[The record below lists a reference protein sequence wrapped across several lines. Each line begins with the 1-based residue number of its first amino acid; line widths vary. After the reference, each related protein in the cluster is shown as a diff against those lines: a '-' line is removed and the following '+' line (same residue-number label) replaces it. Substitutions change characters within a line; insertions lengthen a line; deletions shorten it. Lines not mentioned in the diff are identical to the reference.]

1 LARRCRRRNRSRQ
14 ALTAQSRRQWHRD
27 DTDVPPDFTHPF
39 GNLREQTVTTRACP
53 FRNVGVGPSLLRAM
67 VFAAIACIWMT
78 SLSGC
83 VYRRLVVRS
92 DPPGAQVILDG
103 QEVGTT
109 PVAVPFLYYGTRQLT
124 LVKPGFETR
133 TELVRIPA
141 PWYQW
146 MPIDFVSDNF
156 LPRQV
161 NDRHEICWQLNPQ
174 GIVPQ
179 EKLQER
185 ADSLRS
191 EAHLGQ

>member
-1 LARRCRRRNRSRQ
+1 MASPTFPRPTVRPSSDALPRETAAKASAGGRERR
-14 ALTAQSRRQWHRD
+14 
-27 DTDVPPDFTHPF
+27 
-39 GNLREQTVTTRACP
+39 G
-53 FRNVGVGPSLLRAM
+53 LRALAI
-67 VFAAIACIWMT
+67 VLAAGWLCSA
-78 SLSGC
+78 SGC

-109 PVAVPFLYYGTRQLT
+109 PAAIPFTYYGTRQLT
-124 LVKPGFETR
+124 LVKPGYETR
-133 TELVRIPA
+133 TELVKIPA

-161 NDRHEICWQLNPQ
+161 NDRHEIAWQLNPQ

-191 EAHLGQ
+191 EAHIGQ

>member
-1 LARRCRRRNRSRQ
+1 MLERTKS
-14 ALTAQSRRQWHRD
+14 
-27 DTDVPPDFTHPF
+27 P
-39 GNLREQTVTTRACP
+39 
-53 FRNVGVGPSLLRAM
+53 
-67 VFAAIACIWMT
+67 AAIATVAGTSGSVRPWPVSAGRSLLLLFACCWLT

-109 PVAVPFLYYGTRQLT
+109 PVAVPFTYYGTRQLT

-133 TELVRIPA
+133 TELVTIPS
-141 PWYQW
+141 PWY
-146 MPIDFVSDNF
+146 PVLPLDFVSDNF

-161 NDRHEICWQLNPQ
+161 NDRHEIAWQLTPQ
-174 GIVPQ
+174 GVVPQ

-191 EAHLGQ
+191 EAHIGQ

>member
-1 LARRCRRRNRSRQ
+1 MPSKPERAVRSGPASPALSGRARRQ
-14 ALTAQSRRQWHRD
+14 VVLAIVW
-27 DTDVPPDFTHPF
+27 
-39 GNLREQTVTTRACP
+39 
-53 FRNVGVGPSLLRAM
+53 GVWLS
-67 VFAAIACIWMT
+67 

-103 QEVGTT
+103 QEVGNT
-109 PVAVPFLYYGTRQLT
+109 PVAVPFTYYGTRQLT
-124 LVKPGFETR
+124 LVKPGYETR

-161 NDRHEICWQLNPQ
+161 NDRHEICWQLSPQ
-174 GIVPQ
+174 GVVPQ

-185 ADSLRS
+185 AESLRS
-191 EAHLGQ
+191 EAHIGQ